1 MPIQKASLKT
11 YALLMVSWALTS
23 PVVVA
28 DSTQA
33 RCVSYPVDQAA
44 AVKSVLCQFS
54 QRQGFVTVQLA
65 TGRRIQ
71 LAPIGDRPGN
81 FVDQDGHPVYRQS
94 GLGSEGLIFK
104 LPGETLHVLWNT
116 QAGTP

>member
-1 MPIQKASLKT
+1 MRTQKASLKIC
-11 YALLMVSWALTS
+11 ALLMVSWALIS

-33 RCVSYPVDQAA
+33 RCVSYPVDQTA
-44 AVKSVLCQFS
+44 AVQSVLCQFS

-65 TGRRIQ
+65 TGRRVQ

-81 FVDQDGHPVYRQS
+81 FVDQDGRPVYRQS

-104 LPGETLHVLWNT
+104 LPEETLHVLWNT
-116 QAGTP
+116 QTGNP